1 MLFKQNTSWLRAV
14 VDNQLTD
21 AFQDAW
27 ANLVNATEGNWG
39 TMKHDAL
46 PNRPVLFKIAKSQFY
61 GTLRIPD
68 IDNVVGSVNILIPF
82 EPTNDSI
89 IEVNYLNGTGQ
100 VTSID
105 KYIISSNTNTINLNS
120 GDKLIVLSGST
131 KRI

>member
-39 TMKHDAL
+39 SINHDVL
-46 PNRPVLFKIAKSQFY
+46 PNRLVVFKIAKSQFY
-61 GTLRIPD
+61 GTLRIPN
-68 IDNVVGSVNILIPF
+68 IDNVVGSVNISIPF

-89 IEVNYLNGTGQ
+89 IEINYYNATGQ

-105 KYIISSNTNTINLNS
+105 KYIIDSNTNTINLNS

-131 KRI
+131 KRV